1 VKRTG
6 GNVALGCS
14 VEIRSCCRVTIRS
27 PVCNA
32 VHKFRLVWANLDAA
46 GKCLRHE
53 LIDELVEAGLTAEV
67 FRSGT

>member
-1 VKRTG
+1 V
-6 GNVALGCS
+6 
-14 VEIRSCCRVTIRS
+14 
-27 PVCNA
+27 VCNA